1 MLTRRYFLR
10 STAALSVVGC
20 VGRGA
25 RSERLTRPTSVRQP
39 VVGQSWRYAKHDRV
53 SGTLIA
59 TEVNRVSAVGQ
70 LIEIS
75 TQSETPE
82 GKLRNYPSWGVRWL
96 ERYGTPD
103 RPAGPRPSEIQ
114 GPWGMIWVDPH
125 WSEIQAYEKAVPLW
139 PTELRPGWSSGAL
152 YTPYQTDNEDPL
164 PWQLTMHAHAWES
177 ITVPAGHFDALRYT
191 NLIDFRFSNVSERE
205 AAQRQESIWFAP
217 DIGRWVARESFG
229 SFREAVGTDVQ
240 ENSYRWELL
249 SWT

>member
-82 GKLRNYPSWGVRWL
+82 GKLRNYPSWGVRCL
-96 ERYGTPD
+96 EKYGTPD
-103 RPAGPRPSEIQ
+103 RPAGPRPSELQ

-125 WSEIQAYEKAVPLW
+125 WSEIQAYEKPIPLW
-139 PTELRPGWSSGAL
+139 PTELRPG
-152 YTPYQTDNEDPL
+152 
-164 PWQLTMHAHAWES
+164 
-177 ITVPAGHFDALRYT
+177 
-191 NLIDFRFSNVSERE
+191 
-205 AAQRQESIWFAP
+205 
-217 DIGRWVARESFG
+217 
-229 SFREAVGTDVQ
+229 
-240 ENSYRWELL
+240 
-249 SWT
+249 